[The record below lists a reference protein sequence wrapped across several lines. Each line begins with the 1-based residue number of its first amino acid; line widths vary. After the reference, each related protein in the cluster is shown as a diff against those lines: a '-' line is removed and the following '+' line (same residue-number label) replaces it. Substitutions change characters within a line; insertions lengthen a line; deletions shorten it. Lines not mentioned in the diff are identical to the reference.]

1 MQKDKEFKKKI
12 GQSFFLLPQHFYVI
26 LFGKGGIFDLKLL
39 IQQNLVV

>member
-1 MQKDKEFKKKI
+1 MQKDKILKKKLVKA
-12 GQSFFLLPQHFYVI
+12 FLLPQHFYVI